1 MRNHGTFREILS
13 QTAEASSQRLVERA
27 RLASSVA
34 KVAGDLASRR
44 KAYAVKHAT
53 LEHGVA
59 RFAGEFSLSGME
71 EEGRLIRVRW
81 RHEASFHLPV
91 AACGE
96 ESQRWLRGERARIS
110 AEWRGV
116 ARAA

>member
-34 KVAGDLASRR
+34 KVASGLASKRA
-44 KAYAVKHAT
+44 AYAVKHAA

-71 EEGRLIRVRW
+71 EEGGLIRVRY